1 MNSWKLF
8 DLTFKVFTLYILGK
22 AMLQNAT
29 FMKVGI
35 CIALI
40 FRKTEIQQSSQRVR
54 DHAVLQLLGTNFPGV
69 IGSKNVNVLKV
80 AFSSFHVFWGFFR
93 K

>member
-1 MNSWKLF
+1 M
-8 DLTFKVFTLYILGK
+8 GK

-40 FRKTEIQQSSQRVR
+40 FRKTDVQQSSLRVR
-54 DHAVLQLLGTNFPGV
+54 DQAVLQLLGTNFPGV
-69 IGSKNVNVLKV
+69 IGSKNVKISKV
-80 AFSSFHVFWGFFR
+80 AFFSFHVFGVFFR

>member
-29 FMKVGI
+29 FMKFGI

-40 FRKTEIQQSSQRVR
+40 FRKTDVQQSSLRVR
-54 DHAVLQLLGTNFPGV
+54 DHAVLQLLGTNFPGA
-69 IGSKNVNVLKV
+69 IGSKNVKISKV
-80 AFSSFHVFWGFFR
+80 AFFSFHGFWVFFR